1 MRSLPWLRSPLV
13 LAAAAFAALGLLS
26 LLPETSARAAG
37 VSLLRLAFALIGILA
52 LALGAVPLLR
62 RLPTARGAQSRRLRC
77 EELLALDSRH
87 RIALLSVDGR
97 ELLVSLQADGSR
109 LLVDLGAAAGQSSAG
124 ESAAS
129 ASAAAGEFQRLLAER
144 RGR

>member
-1 MRSLPWLRSPLV
+1 MRNLPWLRSPLA
-13 LAAAAFAALGLLS
+13 LAAVAFAGLGLLA
-26 LLPETSARAAG
+26 LLPETSAGAAG
-37 VSLLRLAFALIGILA
+37 VSLLRLAFALVGILA

-62 RLPTARGAQSRRLRC
+62 RLPTARGGQARRLRC
-77 EELLALDSRH
+77 EEVLALGGRQ

-109 LLVDLGAAAGQSSAG
+109 LLLDLGAAAAQG
-124 ESAAS
+124 AAEPD
-129 ASAAAGEFQRLLAER
+129 AAVAGEFQRLLAER

>member
-13 LAAAAFAALGLLS
+13 LAAGAFAGLGLLA
-26 LLPETSARAAG
+26 LLPETSSRGAG
-37 VSLLRLAFALIGILA
+37 VAMLRLAFALIGILA

-62 RLPTARGAQSRRLRC
+62 RLPTAHGGQARRLRC
-77 EELLALDSRH
+77 EELLALDARH

-109 LLVDLGAAAGQSSAG
+109 LLLDLGGAGAPAAAP
-124 ESAAS
+124 AAD
-129 ASAAAGEFQRLLAER
+129 ASPVAGEFQRLLAER